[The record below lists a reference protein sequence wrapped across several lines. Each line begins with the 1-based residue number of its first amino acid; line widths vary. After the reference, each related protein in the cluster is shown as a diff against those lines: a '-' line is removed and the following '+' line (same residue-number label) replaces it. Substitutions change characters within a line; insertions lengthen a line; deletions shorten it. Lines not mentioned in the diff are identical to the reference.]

1 MDARQLSP
9 SVESYLAFDIG
20 GTKIASGLVTFRQ
33 DDTPL
38 VEGAARISTD
48 AVQGGDDVLRRLTGF
63 VQERLEF
70 WQSQGRAVRGIGIG
84 SAGVVDSNEGV
95 IVTAT
100 STMPGWGGQRIYAAL
115 STVTDLPVYMIG
127 DVGAHGLG
135 EALYGAGR
143 GSDTVLSLGI
153 GTGIGGAYIDHGR
166 LQTGAHGVAGHAGHV
181 AHGLGEGFLC
191 SCGTVSGHIEPVA
204 SGTGLASLYNRRLA
218 EAAEGTVP
226 ANNTGAS
233 LQIAETSPVASGRE
247 VARRAESG
255 EAFARNILGLS
266 ARALGQCIAGMGNLL
281 DPSIIICSGSVAN
294 AGDLWW
300 QPLKQGFREAALPL
314 VEATPLVKGT
324 LGDNAPLIGAASA
337 ARQTFE
343 S

>member
-1 MDARQLSP
+1 MALP
-9 SVESYLAFDIG
+9 
-20 GTKIASGLVTFRQ
+20 
-33 DDTPL
+33 
-38 VEGAARISTD
+38 
-48 AVQGGDDVLRRLTGF
+48 
-63 VQERLEF
+63 
-70 WQSQGRAVRGIGIG
+70 
-84 SAGVVDSNEGV
+84 
-95 IVTAT
+95 AT
-100 STMPGWGGQRIYAAL
+100 
-115 STVTDLPVYMIG
+115 
-127 DVGAHGLG
+127 
-135 EALYGAGR
+135 
-143 GSDTVLSLGI
+143 
-153 GTGIGGAYIDHGR
+153 
-166 LQTGAHGVAGHAGHV
+166 
-181 AHGLGEGFLC
+181 C

-300 QPLKQGFREAALPL
+300 QPLEQGFREAALPL

-337 ARQTFE
+337 ARQAFE